1 MAVNDS
7 EEYFA
12 VLEGTERIAKL
23 IYRYAIFENVYLGGE
38 HSVEGKAKEELE
50 KALKNMYKA
59 ILLYLFK
66 AKRYYS
72 QTATRMSESLRI
84 PFELHETSC

>member
-12 VLEGTERIAKL
+12 VLEGIERIAKL
-23 IYRYAIFENVYLGGE
+23 IYRYAIFENVYLEGE
-38 HSVEGKAKEELE
+38 HSVEGKPKEELK
-50 KALKNMYKA
+50 KALRIMYQA
-59 ILLYLFK
+59 ILSYLFN

-72 QTATRMSESLRI
+72 QTATRMSG
-84 PFELHETSC
+84 F